1 MSPTALTSRLQACI
15 RTRDLHGALEAA
27 VTLHRQ
33 NHAEHAGR
41 AYASILRTWPGQ
53 PEAENGRAM
62 LLAATGRHAEAFD
75 VLQRLCAAHP
85 DNPGLWM
92 NLGSVALG
100 ADHTD
105 EAVIAFE
112 SAIRLNPAYADAYH
126 SLCDALL
133 RLGRADEAVAA
144 CDRSMVATGRDF
156 HALAFK
162 AHALRDAGRED
173 ESGVLLD
180 YAHYLHTHLFE
191 PPEGFADVASF
202 NAACARYVQK
212 HPTLAANVMSTEH
225 GKHTGELLYP
235 FGGEMEGLRAV
246 INNAVRWYM
255 QRIPDDP
262 AHPMTRWQPLEW
274 KITSWG
280 VVMFNRGH
288 ERPHIHP
295 KGWLSGVFY
304 LQLPDLID
312 DPARR
317 PEGWLEFGRPTRE
330 LHVRTAPALRYCQP
344 CYGAMFLFP
353 SYFYH
358 GTVPF
363 RSEAR
368 RVCVAFD
375 IEPVRF
381 RNP

>member
-1 MSPTALTSRLQACI
+1 MTSRNLTSRLQTCI

-27 VTLHRQ
+27 VALHRQ
-33 NHAEHAGR
+33 KQAEQAGR
-41 AYASILRTWPGQ
+41 AYALILRTWPGQ
-53 PEAENGRAM
+53 PEAENGQAM
-62 LLAATGRHAEAFD
+62 LLAASDRHHEALQT
-75 VLQRLCAAHP
+75 LQRLCAAYP

-92 NLGSVALG
+92 NRGSVALSAG
-100 ADHTD
+100 QTD
-105 EAVIAFE
+105 QAVNAFE
-112 SAIRLNPAYADAYH
+112 TAIRLDPAHADAYH
-126 SLCDALL
+126 SLCDAYL
-133 RLGRADEAVAA
+133 RLDRADDAVVA
-144 CDRSMVATGRDF
+144 CDRSLAANGRDF

-173 ESGVLLD
+173 ESRTLLD
-180 YAHYLHTHLFE
+180 YEHYLHTHSFE
-191 PPEGFADVASF
+191 PPQGFADIISF
-202 NAACARYVQK
+202 NQACARYIEK
-212 HPTLAANVMSTEH
+212 HPTLEANVMSTEH

-235 FGGEMEGLRAV
+235 FGGEAESLRAV

-255 QRIPDDP
+255 RQIPDDP
-262 AHPMTRWQPLEW
+262 THPMSRWLPAEW
-274 KITSWG
+274 KIASWG
-280 VVMFNRGH
+280 VVMFNKGR

-295 KGWLSGVFY
+295 KGWLSGVLY
-304 LQLPDLID
+304 LQLPEVID

-317 PEGWLEFGRPTRE
+317 PEGWLEFGRPTSE
-330 LHVRTAPALRYCQP
+330 LHVRTEPLLSYCQP
-344 CYGAMFLFP
+344 RYGAMFLFP

-368 RVCVAFD
+368 RICVAFD